1 LSESQPS
8 HSKLKTC
15 EWLNTLNLPMT
26 QQSAKGYLYNDVVS
40 SDQPTVRASSQDSTH
55 RTHPHLQVRGT
66 DPKHKRGLR
75 TVATIE
81 FTKGVAAVLL
91 AFGLLT
97 LLHKDLWDVADSLLE
112 FLHINPDRHFAQAFL
127 DMADRVTERQLWGFA
142 LGAFGYSVIRFIEA
156 YGLWRTRVW
165 AEWLAILSGLIYL
178 PFEIHGVLHK
188 STLLRWSLLLINL
201 LLVAYVAYVR
211 FSEEKRRRHTP
222 EG

>member
-1 LSESQPS
+1 MAE
-8 HSKLKTC
+8 HA
-15 EWLNTLNLPMT
+15 NVPMS
-26 QQSAKGYLYNDVVS
+26 QQSARPYLYNDIVS
-40 SDQPTVRASSQDSTH
+40 SDQPAVRASSQDSAH
-55 RTHPHLQVRGT
+55 RTHSHLQVRGT

-91 AFGLLT
+91 AFGVLT
-97 LLHKDLWDVADSLLE
+97 LLHKDLWNVADSLLE

-127 DMADRVTERQLWGFA
+127 DMADRVTDRQLWFFA
-142 LGAFGYSVIRFIEA
+142 SGAFGYSVIRFIEA

-188 STLLRWSLLLINL
+188 STPLRWSLLLINL
-201 LLVAYVAYVR
+201 LLVSYVAYVR
-211 FSEEKRRRHTP
+211 FSEEKRRRHAT
-222 EG
+222 ES

>member
-1 LSESQPS
+1 MAEHPNM
-8 HSKLKTC
+8 HM
-15 EWLNTLNLPMT
+15 N
-26 QQSAKGYLYNDVVS
+26 QQSAKRYLYNDVVS
-40 SDQPTVRASSQDSTH
+40 SDQPAVTASSQDSSH

-91 AFGLLT
+91 AFGVLT
-97 LLHKDLWDVADSLLE
+97 LLHKDLWNVADSLLE

-127 DMADRVTERQLWGFA
+127 DMADRVTDRQLWFFA
-142 LGAFGYSVIRFIEA
+142 SGAFGYSVIRFIEA

-188 STLLRWSLLLINL
+188 STALRWSLLLINL
-201 LLVAYVAYVR
+201 LLVSYVAYVR
-211 FSEEKRRRHTP
+211 FSEEKRRRHATRS
-222 EG
+222 

>member
-1 LSESQPS
+1 MHMSE
-8 HSKLKTC
+8 
-15 EWLNTLNLPMT
+15 
-26 QQSAKGYLYNDVVS
+26 QSAKRYLYNEVVS
-40 SDQPTVRASSQDSTH
+40 SDQPAVRASSQHSAH
-55 RTHPHLQVRGT
+55 PTHPHLQVRGT

-81 FTKGVAAVLL
+81 FTKGVGAVLL

-112 FLHINPDRHFAQAFL
+112 FLHINPDHHFAQAFL
-127 DMADRVTERQLWGFA
+127 DMADRVTDRQLWAFA
-142 LGAFGYSVIRFIEA
+142 SGAFGYSVIRFIEA

-188 STLLRWSLLLINL
+188 STALRWSLLLINL
-201 LLVAYVAYVR
+201 LLVSYVAYVR
-211 FSEEKRRRHTP
+211 FSEEKRRRHATRS
-222 EG
+222 